1 MKDKLAIG
9 FMAEILHIKGI
20 IGSEE
25 LEDILDASHASDL
38 DVVIEKMLTEQYSN
52 SKRGEAY
59 VGYGK

>member
-1 MKDKLAIG
+1 MDKLAIG
-9 FMAEILHIKGI
+9 FIAEILHIKGI

-25 LEDILDASHASDL
+25 LEDILDVAKTPEL
-38 DVVIEKMLTEQYSN
+38 DTIIEKMLTEQYSN